1 MRQHSIFGTEGK
13 ETMIGLEDIEVARGR
28 LRGVALRTP
37 LVPCPGG
44 EEGRALYLKAESL
57 QPTGAFKL
65 RGAYNKISSLSSEE
79 QGRGVVAHSSGNHA
93 RAVAYAA
100 RELNTRAVIVMPQGA
115 ARVKLEAT
123 AALGAEVVL
132 VGPDS
137 AERTRKAEE
146 LAEEHGYVAV
156 PPYDDEV
163 IMAGQGTI
171 GPEILEDLPDVE
183 TVLVPVSGGG
193 LISGISAAIKLS
205 RPEVGVIGVE
215 PELAADARASL
226 KAGKLIEFPADQVSR
241 TVADGLRVQSL
252 GVAPFEHISTF
263 VDDIVT
269 VKEEEILEAMRRLA
283 LRARL
288 IAEPSG
294 AVTFAAHLFHSE
306 ELPAS
311 RLTVAVL
318 SGGNVEPDLLARVI
332 TGDTPEDDRNPDKR
346 GPAGPSV
353 LTRREAPC

>member
-1 MRQHSIFGTEGK
+1 
-13 ETMIGLEDIEVARGR
+13 MIGLEDIEVARRR
-28 LRGVALRTP
+28 LQGVALRTP
-37 LVPCPGG
+37 LVPCPGS
-44 EEGRALYLKAESL
+44 EEGRALFFKPESL

-100 RELNTRAVIVMPQGA
+100 RQLNTRAIIVMPRGA

-193 LISGISAAIKLS
+193 LIGGISAAIKLS
-205 RPEVGVIGVE
+205 RPEVRVIGVE

-226 KAGKLIEFPADQVSR
+226 KGGKLVAFPADRVSR

-252 GVAPFEHISTF
+252 GEATFEHISAF
-263 VDDIVT
+263 VDDIVA
-269 VKEEEILEAMRRLA
+269 VAEGEILEAMRRLA

-288 IAEPSG
+288 VAEPSG
-294 AVTFAAHLFHSE
+294 AVTFAAHLFHRE

-318 SGGNVEPDLLARVI
+318 SGGNVEPDLFA
-332 TGDTPEDDRNPDKR
+332 K
-346 GPAGPSV
+346 V
-353 LTRREAPC
+353 LTGHTQENAQTAD